1 MAVTKTQQEVVL
13 PKYQEDFL
21 KDMLKSTE
29 YLTSRGMDVPE
40 YRDYIAGLSP
50 EELEAFKKAEEGI
63 GAYQPYLDKA
73 EGFIDQGAKFTG
85 MGADV
90 LEGTGAEYDPSSYE
104 KYMDPYMED
113 VVSATEKQFQKQ
125 KEIDRQKLAAGAG
138 GAFGGSRPAIQ
149 DAMLQAEYADK
160 GALLGAQMRSQGFQ
174 TAQTNAQTAFENAQR
189 RAQNSAQI
197 FQALGQGVT
206 AIGGQIA
213 TLGGQ
218 QQQMMG
224 QDVQTLLGI
233 GGAKRA
239 QDQAGLSADLKTF
252 QAQQQQ
258 PYQELAFASD
268 IFQGVP
274 SSQSTMTSQYAPDP
288 SLMSQLSGIGMGV
301 YGMTQSDGG
310 LGSFF
315 GFPS

>member
-29 YLTSRGMDVPE
+29 YLTSRGMEVPD
-40 YRDYIAGLSP
+40 YRDYIADLSP
-50 EELEAFKKAEEGI
+50 EELEAFELAREGI

-73 EGFIDQGAKFTG
+73 EGFIDTGAEYTG

-90 LEGTGAEYDPSSYE
+90 LKGTEAEYDPSSYE

-113 VVSATEKQFQKQ
+113 VVSATEKQIQKQ
-125 KEIDRQKLAAGAG
+125 KEMDRQKLAAGAG

-160 GALLGAQMRSQGFQ
+160 AALLGAQMRSQGFQ

-189 RAQNSAQI
+189 RAQNAAQI
-197 FQALGQGVT
+197 FQGLGQGIT
-206 AIGGQIA
+206 AIGGQMA

-218 QQQMMG
+218 KQQMMG

-239 QDQAGLSADLKTF
+239 QEQAGLSADLKTF

-268 IFQGVP
+268 IFRGVP
-274 SSQSTMTSQYAPDP
+274 STQSTMTSVYSPDP
-288 SLMSQLSGIGMGV
+288 SLVSQLGGIGLGV
-301 YGMTQSDGG
+301 YGMSQGQGG